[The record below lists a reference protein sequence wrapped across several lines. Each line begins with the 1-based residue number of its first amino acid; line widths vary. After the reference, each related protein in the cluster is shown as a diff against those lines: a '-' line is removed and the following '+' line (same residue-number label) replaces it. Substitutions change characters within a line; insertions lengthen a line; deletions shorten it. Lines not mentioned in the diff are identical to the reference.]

1 MAKIEPFEKHAIEYE
16 NWFTEHRFAYES
28 ELEAVKQQVLE
39 NGGGIEIGVGSGR
52 FAAPLGIEFG
62 VEPSAKMGKIA
73 QQKGINVVRGVA
85 EAVPFGNSIFD
96 FALMI
101 TTICLVDD
109 LEASF
114 REAYR
119 ILKPGGGLI
128 IGFINR
134 DTLVGRL
141 YEERKK
147 GSLFYRVATFYS
159 VEELVPLLEK
169 VNFKDFRFNQTIF
182 KDLSK
187 IDKVEPVKPGYGEGS
202 FVVIRARK

>member
-28 ELEAVKQQVLE
+28 ELEAVKQQVPD

-73 QQKGINVVRGVA
+73 QQKGINVIRGVA

-96 FALMI
+96 FALMV
-101 TTICLVDD
+101 TTICFVDD

-114 REAYR
+114 GEAYR

-134 DTLVGRL
+134 DTPVGRS

-169 VNFKDFRFNQTIF
+169 VSFKDFRFNQTIF

-187 IDKVEPVKPGYGEGS
+187 IDKVEPIKPGYGEGS

>member
-28 ELEAVKQQVLE
+28 ELEAVKQQVPD

-52 FAAPLGIEFG
+52 FAVPLGIEFG

-73 QQKGINVVRGVA
+73 RQKGINVVRGVA
-85 EAVPFGNSIFD
+85 EAVPFGSSIFD
-96 FALMI
+96 FALMV
-101 TTICLVDD
+101 TTICFVDD

-114 REAYR
+114 REASR
-119 ILKPGGGLI
+119 ILKPGGSLI

-147 GSLFYRVATFYS
+147 DSLFYRVATFYS
-159 VEELVPLLEK
+159 IEELVPLLEK
-169 VNFKDFRFNQTIF
+169 VSFKDFRFNQTIF

>member
-16 NWFTEHRFAYES
+16 NWFAEHRFAYES
-28 ELEAVKQQVLE
+28 ELEAVKQQVPE
-39 NGGGIEIGVGSGR
+39 NRCGIEIGVGSGR

-96 FALMI
+96 FALMV

-114 REAYR
+114 KEAYR
-119 ILKPGGGLI
+119 ILKPGGSLI

-134 DTLVGRL
+134 DTPVGRS

-147 GSLFYRVATFYS
+147 DSPFYQVATFYS

-169 VNFKDFRFNQTIF
+169 VSFKNFQFNQTIF

-187 IDKVEPVKPGYGEGS
+187 IDKVEPVKSGYGEGS
-202 FVVIRARK
+202 FVVIRARE

>member
-28 ELEAVKQQVLE
+28 ELEAVKQQVPE
-39 NGGGIEIGVGSGR
+39 NGNGIEIGVGSGR
-52 FAAPLGIEFG
+52 FAAPLGIKFG
-62 VEPSAKMGKIA
+62 VEPSAKMGQIA

-85 EAVPFGNSIFD
+85 EAAPFGNSIFD
-96 FALMI
+96 FALMVA
-101 TTICLVDD
+101 TICFIDD

-114 REAYR
+114 REASR
-119 ILKPGGGLI
+119 ILKPGGSLI

-134 DTLVGRL
+134 DTPVGRS
-141 YEERKK
+141 YEERKRHN
-147 GSLFYRVATFYS
+147 LFYQMAIFYS
-159 VEELVPLLEK
+159 VEELVPLLKK
-169 VNFKDFRFNQTIF
+169 VSFKDFRFNQTIF

-187 IDKVEPVKPGYGEGS
+187 IDKVEPVKPGYSEGS